1 MIVAFSYHFFYTAET
16 ENDKLQILPTTF
28 LKSCYCCSPILKT
41 QQYFLSYK
49 QEKGGKCVNIYYR
62 RNYHVTTLLSTFCKT
77 YCFALPKPPFWL
89 PKTLVLHAKTGSFA
103 MRNSSFYKALITMLL
118 CEYLFL

>member
-1 MIVAFSYHFFYTAET
+1 MIAAFSYHFFYTAET

-49 QEKGGKCVNIYYR
+49 QEKGGERVKNYYR
-62 RNYHVTTLLSTFCKT
+62 HSYRVTILLSIHVKIII
-77 YCFALPKPPFWL
+77 KIQ
-89 PKTLVLHAKTGSFA
+89 
-103 MRNSSFYKALITMLL
+103 LI
-118 CEYLFL
+118 ENK

>member
-1 MIVAFSYHFFYTAET
+1 MIAAFSYHFFYTAET

-49 QEKGGKCVNIYYR
+49 QEKDGKCVKIYCK
-62 RNYHVTTLLSTFCKT
+62 RNYHATTLLSTFCKI
-77 YCFALPKPPFWL
+77 YCFAFQKRLFC
-89 PKTLVLHAKTGSFA
+89 TV
-103 MRNSSFYKALITMLL
+103 KA
-118 CEYLFL
+118 